1 MMKNVLKISFVIIGT
16 MIGAGFAS
24 GQEINLFFNCY
35 GNIGILGM
43 ILSCLL
49 TGFIIYQVFQILQ
62 KRNIHNYSEF

>member
-1 MMKNVLKISFVIIGT
+1 MKNVFKISFVIIGT

-24 GQEINLFFNCY
+24 GQEINLFFNRY

-43 ILSCLL
+43 ILSCFL

-62 KRNIHNYSEF
+62 KN